1 MSFSGSVLQ
10 AEHGLASHQSDP
22 SNRRRLRWRARRGL
36 LENDLVLIRFFD
48 KHEEALNDADIVGLD
63 RLLDLPD
70 NDLLDLIFERKPANS
85 VLDASEKDALRVLA
99 LLQKA

>member
-1 MSFSGSVLQ
+1 MAFSDSVLH

-22 SNRRRLRWRARRGL
+22 ANRRRLRWRARRGL
-36 LENDLVLIRFFD
+36 LENDLVLIRFFE
-48 KHEEALNDADIVGLD
+48 KYEASLTDADIAGLD

-70 NDLLDLIFERKPANS
+70 NDLLDLIFERKPASS
-85 VLDASEKDALRVLA
+85 VLSESEKDALRVLA

>member
-1 MSFSGSVLQ
+1 VSFSDSVLQ
-10 AEHGLASHQSDP
+10 AEHGLASHQSDAA
-22 SNRRRLRWRARRGL
+22 NRRRLRWRARRGL

-48 KHEEALNDADIVGLD
+48 KHEASLTDADITGLD

-70 NDLLDLIFERKPANS
+70 NDLLDLIFERKSAS
-85 VLDASEKDALRVLA
+85 TVLSESENDALRVLA